1 MTDPILIP
9 VSGMPP
15 AGPLT
20 GSELLYAVQ
29 GGLARR
35 VTAQQIADLALATN
49 GVFTDYLVYPPVL
62 SAFAMV
68 NQANAETFFPEGIA
82 AIRSMFRHNATRHS
96 EIRVT
101 VSVGAGSASP
111 NSPRVWP
118 KYSIDNGATWINI
131 GSTALP
137 QAASLAVGNVMA
149 ISDWIALPV
158 GARADA
164 LFRCATAGGDGVADP
179 SIWRASVQFR

>member
-1 MTDPILIP
+1 MTDPILLP
-9 VSGMPP
+9 VSAMPP

-29 GGLARR
+29 GGVACR
-35 VTAQQIADLALATN
+35 VTSQQIADLALATN
-49 GVFTDYLVYPPVL
+49 GVFTDYLIYAPVGTML
-62 SAFAMV
+62 SIS
-68 NQANAETFFPEGIA
+68 NQVNAESFFPDGIA
-82 AIRSMFRHNATRHS
+82 TIRSMFRHNASRHS

-101 VSVGAGSASP
+101 VSVGVASASP

-137 QAASLAVGNVMA
+137 QAASLAVGNIMA
-149 ISDWIALPV
+149 VSDWIPLPA
-158 GARADA
+158 GARVDA
-164 LFRCATAGGDGVADP
+164 LFRCAMTGGDSVADP
-179 SIWRASVQFR
+179 SIWRASLQFR